1 MQGAGVW
8 LFEVLMIAVLRLLAR
23 SSPWRGAVFG
33 VVLGAVAST
42 LYLGTLGDHETR
54 SALGS
59 MFLILGT
66 SGLCASIGMR
76 LPSLLQSHLRRC
88 ELSGI
93 LGPTWDKLT
102 RDLMKITGREDL
114 AEDPRRQRLIE
125 AYADAFEDLP
135 TSPDHAKARMA
146 EAISLSE
153 DLLESN
159 GPRVDEARGKGVPE
173 DRRSR

>member
-1 MQGAGVW
+1 M
-8 LFEVLMIAVLRLLAR
+8 AVLRLLAR
-23 SSPWRGAVFG
+23 LSPWRGAVCG
-33 VVLGAVAST
+33 LVLGAVAST
-42 LYLGTLGDHETR
+42 LYVGTVGDHGTR

-59 MFLILGT
+59 AFLILGT

-76 LPSLLQSHLRRC
+76 LPSLLRSHLRRR
-88 ELSGI
+88 ELSGT
-93 LGPTWDKLT
+93 LGPAWHKLT

-114 AEDPRRQRLIE
+114 AEDPRRQRPIG
-125 AYADAFEDLP
+125 AYADAFKDLP
-135 TSPDHAKARMA
+135 ISPDHAKARMA

-159 GPRVDEARGKGVPE
+159 RPRVDKMRGKEVPK

>member
-1 MQGAGVW
+1 MR
-8 LFEVLMIAVLRLLAR
+8 LFEVLVIAVLRLLAR
-23 SSPWRGAVFG
+23 LSLRRGAVCG
-33 VVLGAVAST
+33 LVLGAVAST
-42 LYLGTLGDHETR
+42 LYLGTVGDHGTR

-59 MFLILGT
+59 AFLILGT

-76 LPSLLQSHLRRC
+76 LPSLLRSHLRRC
-88 ELSGI
+88 ELTGV

-102 RDLMKITGREDL
+102 WDLMKIVDREDL
-114 AEDPRRQRLIE
+114 AEDPRLQRLIE
-125 AYADAFEDLP
+125 AYADAFKDLP

-159 GPRVDEARGKGVPE
+159 GSRVDEARGKGVPK